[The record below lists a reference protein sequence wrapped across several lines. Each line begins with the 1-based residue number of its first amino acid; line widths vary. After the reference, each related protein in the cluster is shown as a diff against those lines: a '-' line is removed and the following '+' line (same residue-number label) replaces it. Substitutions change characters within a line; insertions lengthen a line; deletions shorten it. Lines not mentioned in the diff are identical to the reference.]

1 MGTINLSDYTA
12 SKQRVVNLCNTVG
25 YSYTWKNSPSG
36 VGAIATAATIN
47 ELQNVTAA
55 AGGKVVTAGCNNYCG
70 TNCPSNY
77 KSFCGGRWEA
87 YWGTDSGYNWKS

>member
-12 SKQRVVNLCNTVG
+12 SKNRIIALCNTVG

-36 VGAIATAATIN
+36 IGARATAATIN
-47 ELQNVTAA
+47 ELQSVTST
-55 AGGKVVTAGCNNYCG
+55 AGSKVVNAACSGLCSP
-70 TNCPSNY
+70 NCSSHY
-77 KSFCGGRWEA
+77 SGHCGGRWDA